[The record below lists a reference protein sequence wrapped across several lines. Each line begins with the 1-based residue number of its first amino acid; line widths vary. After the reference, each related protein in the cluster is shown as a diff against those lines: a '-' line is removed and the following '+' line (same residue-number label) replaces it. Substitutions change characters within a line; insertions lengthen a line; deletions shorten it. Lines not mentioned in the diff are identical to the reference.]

1 VLAYKHPVHL
11 THTPNATPDRIFM
24 LRGNHEDAVMNQL
37 YGFNEECRSRID
49 DGRGNSIFRT
59 INGVFDWLPL
69 GALVNKK
76 ILCVHGGIGNLKSL
90 DDIRQISRPLRVDL
104 KMVRTYAHIHTD
116 CYCHVYGACVQDF
129 IVYSHICVRVFL
141 CV

>member
-1 VLAYKHPVHL
+1 
-11 THTPNATPDRIFM
+11 M

-116 CYCHVYGACVQDF
+116 CFAMYTVHAYRTSLYIHIYVYVCFCV
-129 IVYSHICVRVFL
+129 CR
-141 CV
+141 